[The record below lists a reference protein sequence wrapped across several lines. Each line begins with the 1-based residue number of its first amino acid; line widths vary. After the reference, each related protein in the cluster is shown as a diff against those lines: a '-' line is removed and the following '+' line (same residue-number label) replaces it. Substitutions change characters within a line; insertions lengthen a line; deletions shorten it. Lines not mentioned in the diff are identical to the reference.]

1 MWRRSSTKKIV
12 IVELDAGGL
21 GNDLDND
28 LDLTILQAR
37 GSGLEGSGVGFLQTV
52 PFAGPAVAARVSGRP
67 TP

>member
-21 GNDLDND
+21 GNDLD
-28 LDLTILQAR
+28 LTILQAR
-37 GSGLEGSGVGFLQTV
+37 GSGLEGSAIGFLQTV